1 MNKSFEISSATY
13 DSFQRS
19 PYKAVKV
26 NSYFAVYDHLLSYYR
41 NQKITF
47 VEVGVLNGGSLF
59 MWRDFLGPNAR
70 IIGIDVNPAAKKW
83 EKFGFEIYVGSQS
96 DQAFWDDFKL
106 RVPVIDVLLDDGGH
120 TYDQQIITLEAL
132 APIISDGGLIV
143 VEDTHTSYMRGFGPK
158 KYSFINYA
166 KNLIDRINMRYFSEA
181 SSEKRF
187 WSIEFFESIVVF
199 RFNKS
204 YSEICPEILKNN
216 GIDDGAVDFRS
227 IENLPTHGIFGII
240 IEWAAKKKFITKYIR
255 FNSLRQYVAFKS
267 KKFFKK

>member
-1 MNKSFEISSATY
+1 MVSTSYESFL
-13 DSFQRS
+13 RS
-19 PYKAVKV
+19 PYRTLKV
-26 NSYFAVYDHLLSYYR
+26 NSYFPVYDCLLEKYR
-41 NQKITF
+41 NRDVTF
-47 VEVGVLNGGSLF
+47 VEIGVLGGGSLF
-59 MWRDFLGPNAR
+59 MWRDFFGPRAR
-70 IIGIDVNPAAKKW
+70 IIGVDLNPEAKKW

-120 TYDQQIITLEAL
+120 TYDQQIITVEAL

-166 KNLIDRINMRYFSEA
+166 KNLIDRINMRYFSES

-199 RFNKS
+199 RFNKI
-204 YSEICPEILKNN
+204 YSEIHTEILKNN
-216 GIDDGAVDFRS
+216 GIDDGAVDFRA
-227 IENLPTHGIFGII
+227 IENLPTHGIFGIF
-240 IEWAAKKKFITKYIR
+240 IEWAAKKKFIKKYIR